1 MNEKIMTTI
10 DHKRHRSITK
20 SIEDNTTNR
29 TKRKTSLINSDII
42 HTTTKKLDIVKS
54 IEFEPRDQNQNID
67 SYSQIDESTLSLNTT
82 TTTNNNNH
90 NFDQVENDFDD
101 YADRIFNYLGETYTK
116 RISSSLPE
124 IEINQINSSSPQSII
139 PTHPSDNDIKPFL
152 CAFCPY
158 FARNIQEFQTHIAKH
173 TEKNFRCLLCNC
185 MYKYRRDCVTHMKRK
200 HSNNVTGSISQYIQ
214 KINSTTTNNN
224 STHPSSSS
232 IHSINPNK
240 SNSFVEPKRYGC
252 PYCSLM
258 TKSTSSIY
266 KHQSRKHATF
276 PKVVHKYSTDDPN
289 TRSIVAILK
298 QKSIKKPILQTIEDE
313 QLIKSQIPNE
323 SLNVNDLHD
332 PSNVSSSLSLTH
344 HHTESFPL
352 VNRHRC
358 AASKHITAH
367 NIHSSNGRLSKL
379 FQCCLC
385 GYRARHRSNV
395 VRHVKKIHTIDFN
408 ESNLSTT
415 LVNNEATSQLIEN
428 ITSDYNNQSDENSD
442 KLIIDHDDEK
452 TNLNDSNLEKIPN
465 YSFNT
470 TVQAPLILNKITNNN
485 NNNNNNDHSTHPY
498 ADIHL
503 SINIFLPKKKKQNLF
518 DRTISDYSNSEDNP
532 NDIYSDEDTSDDD
545 DDITKIHIT
554 SSHQQNLSN
563 GSFYKPHKC
572 RRCFYRSNW
581 KTDMLHHIRLKHHIN
596 QATKSDYISM
606 DFDTALRT
614 FSNYEKTF
622 GKVLKNRL
630 LLPKIDYIDCTWE
643 ELKSKLFIN
652 DEQKKTN
659 RQGFLSSSLI
669 EQTAIINNNTFSLI
683 NNVEKKS
690 ID

>member
-1 MNEKIMTTI
+1 MTTI
-10 DHKRHRSITK
+10 NHKRHRLITK
-20 SIEDNTTNR
+20 SVEDHTTNINIQPSTTNR
-29 TKRKTSLINSDII
+29 MKRKTSLINSDII
-42 HTTTKKLDIVKS
+42 HTTTTKKLDIVKS
-54 IEFEPRDQNQNID
+54 TEFEPRDQNQNID
-67 SYSQIDESTLSLNTT
+67 SYSQIDESTLSLN
-82 TTTNNNNH
+82 NDNNNH
-90 NFDQVENDFDD
+90 NHNFDHVENDFDD
-101 YADRIFNYLGETYTK
+101 YADRIFSYLGEAYTK
-116 RISSSLPE
+116 QISSSLPE
-124 IEINQINSSSPQSII
+124 NEINQINSSSQSIT
-139 PTHPSDNDIKPFL
+139 PTHTSDNDIKPFL

-158 FARNIQEFQTHIAKH
+158 FAHNIQEFQTHIAKH

-200 HSNNVTGSISQYIQ
+200 HSNTVNGSISQYIQ
-214 KINSTTTNNN
+214 KINSTTINNN
-224 STHPSSSS
+224 STQPSSS
-232 IHSINPNK
+232 IPSINPNK

-276 PKVVHKYSTDDPN
+276 PKIVHKYSSDDPN
-289 TRSIVAILK
+289 TRSLVAILK

-313 QLIKSQIPNE
+313 QLIKSQVLDE
-323 SLNVNDLHD
+323 SLNLNDLHD

-344 HHTESFPL
+344 HYTESFPL

-395 VRHVKKIHTIDFN
+395 VRHVKKIHTIDLN
-408 ESNLSTT
+408 ESNQSTE
-415 LVNNEATSQLIEN
+415 LINNQVASELIEN
-428 ITSDYNNQSDENSD
+428 ITPEYNKQSDENSD
-442 KLIIDHDDEK
+442 KLTINQDDEK
-452 TNLNDSNLEKIPN
+452 TNLNNSHLEERPN

-470 TVQAPLILNKITNNN
+470 TVQAPLILNKTT
-485 NNNNNNDHSTHPY
+485 NNNDHSTNSY

-503 SINIFLPKKKKQNLF
+503 SINIFLSKKKQQNSF
-518 DRTISDYSNSEDNP
+518 DRTINDFSSSEDNP
-532 NDIYSDEDTSDDD
+532 NDIYSDENISD

-554 SSHQQNLSN
+554 SSHPQNLSN
-563 GSFYKPHKC
+563 GSLYKPHKC

-581 KTDMLHHIRLKHHIN
+581 KTDMLHHIRLKHQVN

-614 FSNYEKTF
+614 FSDYEKTF

-652 DEQKKTN
+652 DKQKKIN
-659 RQGFLSSSLI
+659 RQGFLSSSSI
-669 EQTAIINNNTFSLI
+669 EQTAIINNNTFSLM
-683 NNVEKKS
+683 NNEEKKS
-690 ID
+690 IN